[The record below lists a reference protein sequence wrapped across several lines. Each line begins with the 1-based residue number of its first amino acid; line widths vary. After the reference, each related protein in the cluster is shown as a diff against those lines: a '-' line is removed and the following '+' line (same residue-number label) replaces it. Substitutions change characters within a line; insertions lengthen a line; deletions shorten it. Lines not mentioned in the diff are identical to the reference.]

1 MGWPCEHRRE
11 GWLALSGLAGA
22 GLALPLAPGAWHAP
36 EFAAILA
43 VSAIALLAGQRW
55 AIAAIVIA
63 ELCLLP
69 TVWPRAVLE
78 PGWISRLI
86 SLATL
91 TAIVPGV
98 LAMPRAAV
106 ALVGV
111 TGRGGTERTY
121 HRMRLGLIGLAVVA
135 VLLPLL

>member
-1 MGWPCEHRRE
+1 MGWPRAHQSD
-11 GWLALSGLAGA
+11 GWLALTSLVGA
-22 GLALPLAPGAWHAP
+22 GLALPLAQGAWHGP

-55 AIAAIVIA
+55 AIAAIVLA

-78 PGWISRLI
+78 HGTIPRLI
-86 SLATL
+86 AVATL
-91 TAIVPGV
+91 AAIVPGV

-111 TGRGGTERTY
+111 TGRGPTERRCRCT
-121 HRMRLGLIGLAVVA
+121 HIVLVAIGIIATIA
-135 VLLPLL
+135 PLL